1 MRYRTLTPWFLVCLL
16 PALAWGGE
24 EAEIW
29 AISVDNDLFGP
40 TRSDRDYTAG
50 FALTY
55 AGPRATGRWNLLD
68 RSLSALNSAFLDQA
82 GKGGDL
88 DAAVEFGLYG
98 FTPQDLTRREVI
110 RDDRPYSSLVYLSSS
125 RSHPIPGSRNGWTT
139 SLTLG
144 VLGLGLFEAGQNA
157 IHPIVGSE
165 AAEGWDHQVSEG
177 GEPTFRY
184 SVAYHDYL
192 ENSRPDSQFKLTYYG
207 SVGYLT
213 EAGVAL
219 VFRDGLISSPDN
231 RFNPELG
238 IYGERSLLPAM
249 EGAHESYLWGGVAA
263 KGRLY
268 NAFLE
273 GQFRHS
279 DHEIA
284 RSDLRHWLLEA
295 WVGYTH
301 TFFQDYKLSYFVRAQ
316 TSEIQGG
323 EGDRGLVWGGLVL
336 SRSF

>member
-1 MRYRTLTPWFLVCLL
+1 MRYRTLTQWVLVYLL
-16 PALAWGGE
+16 PTLAWGGE
-24 EAEIW
+24 ETEIW
-29 AISVDNDLFGP
+29 AISVDNDLFSP
-40 TRSDRDYTAG
+40 TRTDRDYTAG

-55 AGPRATGRWNLLD
+55 FGDQAAGRWNLLD
-68 RSLSALNSAFLDQA
+68 RALRVFNRAILGQA
-82 GKGGDL
+82 GVAEGGT
-88 DAAVEFGLYG
+88 AVEFGLYG
-98 FTPQDLTRREVI
+98 FTPQDTDLREVI
-110 RDDRPYSSLVYLSSS
+110 RDDRPYSSLVYLASS
-125 RSHPIPGSRNGWTT
+125 RSHAIPDSRNGWTT

-144 VLGLGLFEAGQNA
+144 VLGLDLFEAGQNMV
-157 IHPIVGSE
+157 HPVVGSD
-165 AAEGWDHQVSEG
+165 AAKGWEHQVSEG

-184 SVAYHDYL
+184 SIAYHDYL
-192 ENSRPDSQFKLTYYG
+192 ANSRPDSQFKLTYFG

-219 VFRDGLISSPDN
+219 VFRDGLISSPSN

-249 EGAHESYLWGGVAA
+249 EGAQESYLWGGIAV

-279 DHEIA
+279 NHQIA
-284 RSDLRHWLLEA
+284 RDELRHWLVEA
-295 WVGYTH
+295 WAGYTH
-301 TFFQDYKLSYFVRAQ
+301 TFFEDYKLSYFIRAQ
-316 TSEIQGG
+316 SSEIQGG
-323 EGDRGLVWGGLVL
+323 DGDRELVWGGLVL